1 MRLRPTFKKS
11 YLIKYERKTDVQTT
25 EVVDT
30 DWIELRALIAKTFQ
44 GRFKQYSNMGGGGF
58 VPATYIKVLELDHTT
73 KTKKYLDFIITKDD
87 REYKKNRVA
96 VFNLSPRE
104 VRIELEKAINRQ

>member
-1 MRLRPTFKKS
+1 MRLKPTFSKS

-25 EVVDT
+25 EVVET
-30 DWIELRALIAKTFQ
+30 SWQELRTLIAKTFQ
-44 GRFKQYSNMGGGGF
+44 GRFKQYSKPGGGF

-73 KTKKYLDFIITKDD
+73 KTKKYLDFIIAKDG
-87 REYKKNRVA
+87 RVCKKNRVA

-104 VRIELEKAINRQ
+104 VRIELEKAISNN